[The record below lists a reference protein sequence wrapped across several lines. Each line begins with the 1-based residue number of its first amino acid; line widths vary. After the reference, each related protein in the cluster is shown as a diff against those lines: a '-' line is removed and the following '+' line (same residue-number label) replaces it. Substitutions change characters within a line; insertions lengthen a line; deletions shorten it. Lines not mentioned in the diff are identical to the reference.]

1 MPFILLPWLV
11 TLVAELSVVL
21 NDALLNVLNICSAS
35 AFVIEYQL
43 IPEKFINFN
52 VFGII
57 LHERSILADQF
68 N

>member
-11 TLVAELSVVL
+11 TLVAEQSVVL

-35 AFVIEYQL
+35 AFAIEYQF
-43 IPEKFINFN
+43 ISEKFINFN
-52 VFGII
+52 VLGII
-57 LHERSILADQF
+57 LHERSILAEQF

>member
-11 TLVAELSVVL
+11 TLVAEQSVVL

-35 AFVIEYQL
+35 VFAIEYQF
-43 IPEKFINFN
+43 ISEKFINFN

-57 LHERSILADQF
+57 LHEHSILADQF